1 MQAAYGL
8 AGLPLIYPSG
18 GEVVLLVLLVLVVGG
33 YAWHTRSALSS
44 PQEINLFERAAGLK
58 IGRSPKTIALG
69 INCPVFARRL
79 GRLRRG
85 DARSWFRVCV
95 CV

>member
-1 MQAAYGL
+1 MHASCVRLGGVAFDLSLWGRGGGGGAAG
-8 AGLPLIYPSG
+8 AGG
-18 GEVVLLVLLVLVVGG
+18 GE

-69 INCPVFARRL
+69 INCPVFARRREDSREETL
-79 GRLRRG
+79 
-85 DARSWFRVCV
+85 APRSVCV
-95 CV
+95 